1 MPTLPRLL
9 RRPLESGL
17 SDLLRPAGSSDD
29 DFLAPSGEP
38 ALLACDSVSWQV
50 FKNPLAVF
58 VGGVAA
64 VVLELAEPRVRSGVW
79 EHTTFRERPLERLR
93 GTGYATMMTVY
104 GPRSRAEAMI
114 ARVTRRHAQV
124 HGRTPEGQPY
134 CATDPELLDWV
145 RTTACFGFLE
155 AYHAYAAPL
164 DGAARDRFY
173 AEGKPAAALYGTPA
187 TASSQAEQQ
196 ALFERLDGQLRA
208 SPTIF
213 EFLRI
218 VRRMPALPAPLRPLQ
233 GLLVQ
238 ASVQLVPAPLRER
251 LGLGRAWDLAS
262 WQDGLVRRA
271 GAAMNRLVLGTHPAV
286 QACRRLGL
294 PDDHLYAPS

>member
-1 MPTLPRLL
+1 MATLPRPL
-9 RRPLESGL
+9 RRRLESGL
-17 SDLLRPAGSSDD
+17 SDLLRPAGSGAD
-29 DFLAPSGEP
+29 DFLAPAGEP
-38 ALLACDSVSWQV
+38 ALLASDSVSWQV

-79 EHTTFRERPLERLR
+79 EHTTFRERPLDRLR

-114 ARVTRRHAQV
+114 AGVNQRHAQV
-124 HGRTPEGQPY
+124 RGHTPEGQPY
-134 CATDPELLDWV
+134 CATDAELLDWV

-155 AYHAYAAPL
+155 AYHAYAAAL

-173 AEGKPAAALYGTPA
+173 AEGKPAAALYGASA
-187 TASSQAEQQ
+187 TAGSQAEQQ

-238 ASVQLVPAPLRER
+238 ASVQLIPRPLRER
-251 LGLGRAWDLAS
+251 LDLGRAWDLAP

-271 GAAMNRLVLGTHPAV
+271 AAAMNRLVLATHPAV

-294 PDDHLYAPS
+294 PDDHLYAHA

>member
-1 MPTLPRLL
+1 MATLPRPL
-9 RRPLESGL
+9 RRRLESGL
-17 SDLLRPAGSSDD
+17 SDLLRPAGSGAD
-29 DFLAPSGEP
+29 DFLAPAGEP
-38 ALLACDSVSWQV
+38 ALLASDSVSWQV

-79 EHTTFRERPLERLR
+79 EHTTFRERPLDRLR

-114 ARVTRRHAQV
+114 AGVNQRHAQV
-124 HGRTPEGQPY
+124 RGHTPEGQPY
-134 CATDPELLDWV
+134 CATDAELLDWV

-155 AYHAYAAPL
+155 AYHAYAAAL

-173 AEGKPAAALYGTPA
+173 AEGKPAAALYGASA
-187 TASSQAEQQ
+187 TAGSQAEQQ

-218 VRRMPALPAPLRPLQ
+218 VRRMPALPAPLHPLQ

-238 ASVQLVPAPLRER
+238 ASVQLIPRPLRER
-251 LGLGRAWDLAS
+251 LDLGRAWDLAP

-271 GAAMNRLVLGTHPAV
+271 AAAMNRLVLATHPAV

-294 PDDHLYAPS
+294 PDDHLYAHA